1 MEILISNSSDKP
13 IYEQICLQIKSQIM
27 NGSLAPGEEPNSGIC
42 IPARWASTATASLKG
57 RFSSSIT

>member
-27 NGSLAPGEEPNSGIC
+27 NGSLV
-42 IPARWASTATASLKG
+42 
-57 RFSSSIT
+57 